1 MRGRALGV
9 GVAGVLLLA
18 DGQFGLREQSTAR
31 AAAATVRS
39 ELPSPQTARTILNS
53 TNRHGE
59 FMDVRAGASTAQAY
73 VVHPDRADKAPVV
86 LVTSN
91 DQGMSDWMRA
101 VGDQLAA
108 EGYIAVVPE
117 VLTESVRSFAARLPS
132 ANGTTAALDFES
144 IPGGRGRIVA
154 AVASQKVSFDL
165 AGPSWPRMVA
175 FLNERTDNRPVFVPS
190 AHAHA
195 GHALAAMAQEE
206 RVDPRTLKNPDLPAD
221 HRMARKILATS
232 PRKSG
237 WVDVPL
243 AEGKLRTWVSYPQR
257 TDKAPAVLVIHPS
270 PGYMEWTRGVAD
282 QLAQEGFLAVAPDFL
297 SGMGP
302 NGGGQEAFEFPD
314 DIVKAMGRLKDDES
328 MRRMKAAREY
338 ILKMPMANG
347 QLAAMG
353 FCWGG
358 EMAFLL
364 AAEAPDLKAAVVYY
378 GGAPEATE
386 MAKIKAPILGFYGT
400 DDVRLTSTIGPAA
413 AEMKK
418 LGKTFETHIYE
429 HATHAFLYMQGLAD
443 NNKATADSWPKAI
456 ALLKKSMS

>member
-1 MRGRALGV
+1 
-9 GVAGVLLLA
+9 
-18 DGQFGLREQSTAR
+18 
-31 AAAATVRS
+31 
-39 ELPSPQTARTILNS
+39 
-53 TNRHGE
+53 
-59 FMDVRAGASTAQAY
+59 
-73 VVHPDRADKAPVV
+73 
-86 LVTSN
+86 
-91 DQGMSDWMRA
+91 
-101 VGDQLAA
+101 
-108 EGYIAVVPE
+108 
-117 VLTESVRSFAARLPS
+117 
-132 ANGTTAALDFES
+132 
-144 IPGGRGRIVA
+144 
-154 AVASQKVSFDL
+154 
-165 AGPSWPRMVA
+165 
-175 FLNERTDNRPVFVPS
+175 
-190 AHAHA
+190 
-195 GHALAAMAQEE
+195 
-206 RVDPRTLKNPDLPAD
+206 
-221 HRMARKILATS
+221 
-232 PRKSG
+232 
-237 WVDVPL
+237 
-243 AEGKLRTWVSYPQR
+243 
-257 TDKAPAVLVIHPS
+257 
-270 PGYMEWTRGVAD
+270 MEWTRGVAD